1 MACMCVFVAF
11 QHATPT
17 FLCYATLVHVSIM
30 MMLLAKLRL
39 RICLWWPFQLQ
50 YNGILCSMYLD
61 AAGLPT
67 VHHYATRTPSP
78 SWKFVQDLPHKRSRL
93 AQSKAAETQ
102 PAVVA

>member
-1 MACMCVFVAF
+1 MERGRGLLACYTSVSS
-11 QHATPT
+11 
-17 FLCYATLVHVSIM
+17 YATLVHVSKM
-30 MMLLAKLRL
+30 MMLLETLCLRVF
-39 RICLWWPFQLQ
+39 LWWPFQLQ
-50 YNGILCSMYLD
+50 YHDILCPTCLH

-102 PAVVA
+102 PAGVV

>member
-1 MACMCVFVAF
+1 M
-11 QHATPT
+11 
-17 FLCYATLVHVSIM
+17 FLCYATLVHVSKK
-30 MMLLAKLRL
+30 MMLSENLCLSAF
-39 RICLWWPFQLQ
+39 LWWPFQLQ
-50 YNGILCSMYLD
+50 YNGILCPMCPD